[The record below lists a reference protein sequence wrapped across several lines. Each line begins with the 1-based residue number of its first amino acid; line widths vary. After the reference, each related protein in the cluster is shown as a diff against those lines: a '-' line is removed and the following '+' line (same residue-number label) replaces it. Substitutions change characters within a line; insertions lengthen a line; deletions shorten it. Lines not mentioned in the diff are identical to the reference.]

1 MLYNLIKW
9 REKMSPIEKELIE
22 TIRNSKDTVKTFE
35 YALSLILANLQKPLP
50 FEQQA
55 PAFQAVTA

>member
-1 MLYNLIKW
+1 
-9 REKMSPIEKELIE
+9 MSPIEKELIN

>member
-1 MLYNLIKW
+1 
-9 REKMSPIEKELIE
+9 MSPIEKELIE
-22 TIRNSKDTVKTFE
+22 TIRNSANTELVLE